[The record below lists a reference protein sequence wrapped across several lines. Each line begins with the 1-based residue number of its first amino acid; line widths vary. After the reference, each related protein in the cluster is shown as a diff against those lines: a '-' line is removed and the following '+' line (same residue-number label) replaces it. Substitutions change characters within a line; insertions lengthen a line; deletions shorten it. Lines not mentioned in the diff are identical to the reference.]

1 MDQHNSNRGA
11 ADGPDRRRRQRRGL
25 LQPVRRRQHGRHRPD
40 GPLLRPPGP
49 GNLYHYHKYP
59 VCVKS
64 PFVDEGEEHSP
75 LIGWAFDGFPIYGPY
90 EAKRLMAKD
99 DTAHPL
105 NAFNMHYD
113 EERGWHYHV
122 TPGKFPYIIGGYYG
136 ELDRPTSRRGPRRP
150 RRQLADTYR
159 PK

>member
-1 MDQHNSNRGA
+1 MDRCCGHPR
-11 ADGPDRRRRQRRGL
+11 
-25 LQPVRRRQHGRHRPD
+25 
-40 GPLLRPPGP
+40 P

-99 DTAHPL
+99 DTDHPL
-105 NAFNMHYD
+105 NAFNIHYD
-113 EERGWHYHV
+113 DERGWHYHV

-136 ELDRPTSRRGPRRP
+136 EVDRRGCGAGHGLAQVTSDERTPRVVATPSGSRRRGSNFGEQSTQGAEVHRLDEVGVEPG
-150 RRQLADTYR
+150 LL
-159 PK
+159 